1 MTPLLY
7 LCHVLCS
14 NAVTVLFHNV
24 HYFIIFNIDFA
35 VGMTLPLSHLI
46 TLALTTTHKL
56 IYSYQNAQF
65 FPESRRVQR
74 EPTIL
79 QLSVDASY

>member
-1 MTPLLY
+1 
-7 LCHVLCS
+7 
-14 NAVTVLFHNV
+14 
-24 HYFIIFNIDFA
+24 
-35 VGMTLPLSHLI
+35 MTLPLSHLI